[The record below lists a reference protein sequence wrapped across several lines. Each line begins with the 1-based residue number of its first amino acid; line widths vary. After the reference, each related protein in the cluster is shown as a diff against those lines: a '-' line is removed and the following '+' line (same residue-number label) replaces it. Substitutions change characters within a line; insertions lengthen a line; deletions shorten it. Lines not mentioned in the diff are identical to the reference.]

1 MVFPPEASMIFEKSQ
16 PPINNGGHTMSSLFK
31 LYKICKVYWYRYN
44 IMVPLLIVKERNK
57 SETGTMWQH
66 RIHGTETKTLAEI
79 QNLISGQLRDWIWQN
94 TWIWL
99 PESMLIPKYKSSAC
113 SFHSY
118 LSTSQLSVWWLPF
131 YRYWQ
136 LRCIQ
141 MLLWCFYCWLWTFH
155 NMILNFFVSFVDLS
169 R

>member
-99 PESMLIPKYKSSAC
+99 PESMLIQRYKSSVC

-118 LSTSQLSVWWLPF
+118 LSTSQLSVWCQSILEILTIKVYSNVAVF
-131 YRYWQ
+131 FVADFE
-136 LRCIQ
+136 LCII
-141 MLLWCFYCWLWTFH
+141 FS
-155 NMILNFFVSFVDLS
+155 VSFVDLS